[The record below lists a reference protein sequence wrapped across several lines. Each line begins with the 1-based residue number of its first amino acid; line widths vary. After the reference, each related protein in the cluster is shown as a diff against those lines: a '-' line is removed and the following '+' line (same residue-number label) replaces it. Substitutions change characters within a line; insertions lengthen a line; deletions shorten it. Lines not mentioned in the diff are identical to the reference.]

1 MQQNSETKTQEAGLR
16 IKTVEFYED
25 RAEVTFE
32 IRDQPDNIYRELVE
46 VVRVSPLDQGVDYI
60 CSTASVALRD
70 RLRRLSE
77 RAAQLA
83 GHYDGRKS
91 QG

>member
-16 IKTVEFYED
+16 IKMIEFFED

-32 IRDQPDNIYRELVE
+32 IQDQPDHICRELVE
-46 VVRVSPLDQGVDYI
+46 VVYASPPNQGVDYI